1 MTQELNTKFS
11 SYQKVVMLILAL
23 LQFAIILD
31 FMIIAPIGDALMKT
45 LDIGTKEFG
54 VVVSSYAFSAAI
66 SGILVAGFTDK
77 YDRKK
82 VLLFFFFGFIVGTLF
97 CALSSTYIEI
107 LLSRI
112 ITGIFAGITSSA
124 VLTIVTDI
132 YAPQMRGR
140 AMSGVQMGFAAS
152 QILGVPLGIFI
163 ANKLGWNSTFTF
175 IVVFSILLLITIFV
189 VMKPI
194 TGHLQHQSDKN
205 AFLHLW
211 HTLTN
216 KQYQIGFMAVTF
228 LTIGGFMLMPFS
240 AVFLINNVHITAEQL
255 PIVFLCTGLSSLIVM
270 PVIGKLCDQFD
281 RYKIFMIGS
290 LAASVMVFIYTHLST
305 TPLWLVITI
314 NMLLFAG
321 IMSRMSPAMALNTM
335 VPKPEDRGAYMSIS
349 ASLQQTAGGISSVIA
364 GFIVFQAS
372 ETSPLEHFDILGY
385 ASITVFIVCIFLVRR
400 VSISL
405 KQRSASKVPT

>member
-66 SGILVAGFTDK
+66 SGILVAGLTDK
-77 YDRKK
+77 YDLKK

-405 KQRSASKVPT
+405 KQRTA